1 MNNIKIKVK
10 FYIKQLK
17 ENQKIAVKY
26 IYILSCKRLAIIRI
40 I

>member
-1 MNNIKIKVK
+1 MKNIKIKVK

-26 IYILSCKRLAIIRI
+26 ILIFLAVRG
-40 I
+40 